1 MFRVSRT
8 AGHAYILEFLA
19 ICHDKVSFTELTV
32 DTSVLSLLLLLLLLL
47 LVREVAPCLDWY
59 SSPGGRSLVTSR
71 AITRQ
76 ADPDSSTLT
85 QRTPPG
91 PEEAMPPRR

>member
-1 MFRVSRT
+1 MFGVSKT
-8 AGHAYILEFLA
+8 AGHAYILDFLA

-32 DTSVLSLLLLLLLLL
+32 DTGVLLLLLLLLL
-47 LVREVAPCLDWY
+47 LVCEVAPCLDWY
-59 SSPGGRSLVTSR
+59 GSPEGRSLVTSR

-76 ADPDSSTLT
+76 ADPGSSTLT

-91 PEEAMPPRR
+91 PEEATMPPRR